1 MGNNIC
7 GDGFLFGG
15 DLEVY
20 FSGSVGPGNKV
31 YGFGFVLL
39 VLALGGVECTFISVY
54 SQKGKIDIKK
64 QGGERIRKKQRKMGE
79 IHYLFFAFQNFLG
92 R

>member
-1 MGNNIC
+1 MGDNIC

-31 YGFGFVLL
+31 YGGFVFVLL
-39 VLALGGVECTFISVY
+39 VLALGGVEGTFISGY
-54 SQKGKIDIKK
+54 SPKS
-64 QGGERIRKKQRKMGE
+64 R
-79 IHYLFFAFQNFLG
+79 
-92 R
+92 